1 MEGRIFALD
10 QQTLISVG
18 IQLLNAAI
26 LAAALAYFLYKPVRK
41 VMSRRADG
49 IKSQLDRARD
59 DTEAAEKLKA
69 FYEQRLEE
77 IELERAEILEEA
89 HRRAQDTRG
98 RLEAGAQQE
107 IAAMRARAEA
117 EIQARHERAREEN
130 KLQIIEAATAMA
142 AKIAAA
148 SLDGAAHDRLFEE
161 TMAELEG
168 AA

>member
-10 QQTLISVG
+10 QQTLISAG
-18 IQLLNAAI
+18 IQLLNAVI
-26 LAAALAYFLYKPVRK
+26 LAAALAFLLYKPVRK
-41 VMSRRADG
+41 FMRARAEG
-49 IKSQLDRARD
+49 IQSQLDRAQG

-89 HRRAQDTRG
+89 RRLADDTRS
-98 RLEAGAQQE
+98 RLTAGTEQE
-107 IAAMRARAEA
+107 LAAMRERAGA
-117 EIQARHERAREEN
+117 EIQAQQERALEEAR
-130 KLQIIEAATAMA
+130 LEIIEAATAMA
-142 AKIAAA
+142 GKITAV
-148 SLDGAAHDRLFEE
+148 SLDGAARDRLFEE